1 MKSTTVN
8 VANLAEVTVNDD
20 VTVETDTLDEASS
33 TDVALTKVNQ
43 VTTAQPITTSY
54 ITSEIIKPK
63 EVITISESPENEEE
77 SKIKHDYKKLV
88 FDETD
93 IIDEGEKNEEKVRV
107 ESSKVDFGETDDLE
121 DFSGSGEGSGII
133 LLTDDEDLNSSML
146 NLPDFSGS
154 RETVI

>member
-1 MKSTTVN
+1 M
-8 VANLAEVTVNDD
+8 
-20 VTVETDTLDEASS
+20 
-33 TDVALTKVNQ
+33 
-43 VTTAQPITTSY
+43 TTAQPITTSY

-63 EVITISESPENEEE
+63 KVITISEIPENEEK
-77 SKIKHDYKKLV
+77 SKEKHDEKKLV

-93 IIDEGEKNEEKVRV
+93 MIDEGEKNEEKVLV
-107 ESSKVDFGETDDLE
+107 KQPSKVDDFGERDDFG
-121 DFSGSGEGSGII
+121 DFSGSGEGSGVI